1 MQAFGENVLFEV
13 ADPPCWWDVYEE
25 PFVVGYW
32 FWEWL
37 VKVKGKLGLKVRE
50 EAHRIDILAEYVRF
64 LTAAWTVP
72 SSSVQ
77 LPARL
82 YLLCVLGYHLQ
93 ETLLNMS

>member
-1 MQAFGENVLFEV
+1 VQAFGENVLFEV

-50 EAHRIDILAEYVRF
+50 ENTPNRH
-64 LTAAWTVP
+64 P
-72 SSSVQ
+72 SGICSFPHCGLDSSIVVD
-77 LPARL
+77 
-82 YLLCVLGYHLQ
+82 CS
-93 ETLLNMS
+93 TSC